1 MKAARLQAYG
11 DADQFKLED
20 VPDPVAGAGEV
31 LIEIA
36 ASGLNPFDLYVRQ
49 GFLAQSI
56 PLDLPAILGLDAAGT
71 IRALGPGVTGF
82 SIGDRVLAHLPLNG
96 RGGHA
101 EFTVAPLAGL
111 AQLPANVSFEA
122 GATLP
127 LVGLTARQ
135 AVNAFGV
142 KSGDRVLV
150 SGALGGVGRAAVQYL
165 KELGAKP
172 VAGVHAGRLD
182 EGKTLAGEAI
192 DIDQAPTSPLFDYAV
207 SAARPA
213 AANTAK
219 YVRDGGK
226 LASVVQTPEDAN
238 PGARV
243 NVISVLTHDDPA
255 QLQGIADAAGRGD
268 LSIPI
273 AARFKLSQLGEAHKA
288 LASNPQGKILLV
300 R

>member
-1 MKAARLQAYG
+1 M
-11 DADQFKLED
+11 
-20 VPDPVAGAGEV
+20 
-31 LIEIA
+31 
-36 ASGLNPFDLYVRQ
+36 
-49 GFLAQSI
+49 
-56 PLDLPAILGLDAAGT
+56 
-71 IRALGPGVTGF
+71 
-82 SIGDRVLAHLPLNG
+82 
-96 RGGHA
+96 
-101 EFTVAPLAGL
+101 
-111 AQLPANVSFEA
+111 
-122 GATLP
+122 
-127 LVGLTARQ
+127 
-135 AVNAFGV
+135 
-142 KSGDRVLV
+142 
-150 SGALGGVGRAAVQYL
+150 QYL

-172 VAGVHAGRLD
+172 VAGVRAGRLD

-238 PGARV
+238 PGARI
-243 NVISVLTHDDPA
+243 NVISIMTHDDPA

-288 LASNPQGKILLV
+288 LAGNPRGKILLV